1 MATERLPMRKV
12 REILRQKL
20 ELRRTNREVAASVG
34 KSAGVVSTTLTR
46 AKAVGLDWTT
56 ARALTEEELEDRL
69 YGPRSCKRSER
80 PLPNPVHIHLE
91 LRRVGV
97 TLELLHL
104 EYLQQNP
111 DGYKYT
117 KFCEVYREWA
127 ARRAPTMRQVHVAGE
142 KCFVDYSGK
151 RPHIVD
157 ADTGE
162 CIDVELF
169 VGVLGSSN
177 LTFARATRTQQVH
190 DFIGAHLVMFERFGG
205 VSRIVVPDQLR
216 SGVSKPC
223 WYEPAV
229 QRTYEEMAQ
238 HYGTVI
244 VPARPRHPRDKAK
257 VEVAVQVAQRWIL
270 ARIRNE
276 TFYSLEALNERI
288 DELCAELNERT
299 MKTYGAS
306 RRELF
311 ERYERASLQALPA
324 SRYECAE
331 FAWPK
336 MNIDYHVDFDGHH
349 YSVPFQ
355 QNREKVEVRAT
366 FTTVEILLRGK
377 RIASHPRSRVR
388 GGFSTKP
395 EHMPSSHRAHAE
407 WSPSRLVGWAAS
419 VGEQT
424 AKLVESILN
433 DRPHPEQGYRSCLGI
448 LRLSKKY
455 GHERLEA
462 ACASALAVG
471 ARSYRHVESTLVHGL
486 DRLKESD
493 DSATTV
499 HRAPH
504 ANVRGRDYY
513 H

>member
-1 MATERLPMRKV
+1 MSCFVLRTAAGRFAARLC
-12 REILRQKL
+12 
-20 ELRRTNREVAASVG
+20 
-34 KSAGVVSTTLTR
+34 
-46 AKAVGLDWTT
+46 
-56 ARALTEEELEDRL
+56 
-69 YGPRSCKRSER
+69 GPRVSNRAER
-80 PLPNPVHIHLE
+80 PLPDPAQIHLE
-91 LRRVGV
+91 LRRTGV

-104 EYLQQNP
+104 EYLERSP

-117 KFCEVYREWA
+117 KFCAVYREWCE
-127 ARRAPTMRQVHVAGE
+127 RRSPTMRQVHVAGE

-151 RPHIVD
+151 RAQIVD
-157 ADTGE
+157 PETGE

-169 VGVLGSSN
+169 VGVLGASN

-190 DFIGAHLVMFERFGG
+190 DFIAAHVLMLERFGG
-205 VSRIVVPDQLR
+205 VPKVIVPDQLR
-216 SGVSKPC
+216 SGVTRPC
-223 WYEPAV
+223 WYEPGV

-238 HYGTVI
+238 HYGTVV

-257 VEVAVQVAQRWIL
+257 VEVAVQIAQRWIL
-270 ARIRNE
+270 ARLRNE
-276 TFYSLEALNERI
+276 TFYSLEALNARI
-288 DELCAELNERT
+288 DELCDDVNRRV

-311 ERYERASLQALPA
+311 ERYEQAALSPLPA
-324 SRYECAE
+324 TRYECAE

-366 FTTVEILLRGK
+366 FSTIEILLRGN

-407 WSPSRLVGWAAS
+407 WSPSRLISWAAG
-419 VGEQT
+419 VGTHT
-424 AKLVESILN
+424 AKLVEAILQ

-455 GHERLEA
+455 GNERLEA
-462 ACASALAVG
+462 ACTSALAVN
-471 ARSYRHVESTLVHGL
+471 ARSYRHVESTLLHGL
-486 DRLKESD
+486 DRLRDSSD
-493 DSATTV
+493 AATSEI
-499 HRAPH
+499 RRPPH